1 MWFLGSEE
9 PPSGFG
15 VGGSVPEVGAGAA
28 GDLVASD
35 GDGEGEEDLEAA
47 AEGAGEIVAGAAG
60 VGVEEA
66 MDSAAWAEVG
76 PRVAA
81 APRAEAVASAAQ
93 EGAW

>member
-15 VGGSVPEVGAGAA
+15 VGGSVPEVGAG
-28 GDLVASD
+28 DLVASD
-35 GDGEGEEDLEAA
+35 GAGEEDLEAA

-66 MDSAAWAEVG
+66 IDSAA
-76 PRVAA
+76 
-81 APRAEAVASAAQ
+81 
-93 EGAW
+93 